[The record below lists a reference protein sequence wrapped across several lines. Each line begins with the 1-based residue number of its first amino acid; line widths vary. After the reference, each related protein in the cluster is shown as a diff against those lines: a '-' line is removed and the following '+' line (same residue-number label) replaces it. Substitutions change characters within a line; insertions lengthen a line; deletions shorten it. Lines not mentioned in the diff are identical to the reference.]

1 MMVVMRLVPPV
12 LATAVAFAMVATGLG
27 AAGCGGSDPGNAPA
41 DAQPFPD
48 GPQAD
53 GIAPVT
59 GLRLEYLDPERGP
72 YAGGTRV
79 LLRGNGF
86 AEGMTI
92 TFGGR
97 RVEPLDVEVVD
108 SRRCLVR
115 TPPGEPGEAD
125 VAVTVGDETVTSPG
139 AWSYE
144 QVVVDPP
151 TGAVAG
157 GTLVVLR
164 GLATTFED
172 GDRVLFAGAPMT
184 NVEVLSPTEIRGLTP
199 PGVAGGADVTISGAW
214 GEILLEDGYAY
225 ATTGDAFLAGLA
237 GGPIDG
243 TLNVIVLDGA
253 TEDGVDGAYVTVG
266 DPATSPYQGTTDMFG
281 QITFADASLRGP
293 ISVTTSKEGYSRS
306 SFVSFDARSVT
317 IFLDPLP
324 IPAVGPFPPGR
335 QGGGVFGTIVFGD
348 ATTLGS
354 PKWRLVPEPRTPT
367 EHKRAIVVPTVRSPF
382 ALMPDPEPT
391 AIIDYVDDGTTAWS
405 FGYSARPVAQAA
417 VAIAGLYD
425 TAIDPDGDGPL
436 PPGRFE
442 PFAMGVAR
450 NLIVGPGE
458 LVEGVTIVVDT
469 PLDTAIAIDLDG
481 LPPLNT
487 PGQFG
492 PVEAIVDVMIDLG
505 GEGLIALPGASVTV
519 PSGGTRALLSR
530 MPALRSHVADGAY
543 VAIAGAYA
551 PAYGVPLS
559 LRVLRGIR
567 DVRTPIRIG
576 DFLGTPRA
584 VDPVNGGVASG
595 PWLVTQPE
603 GGTAIPS
610 FTLHVLQ
617 GLDGTPLWT
626 IVARGDQTTVPL
638 DDLTGV
644 GANIL
649 SLPDDQVF
657 WVVTSATVPGLDF
670 DNWSYSDLSL
680 ARWSAWAT
688 DTFISAIPFP

>member
-1 MMVVMRLVPPV
+1 MMTLMRLVPPV
-12 LATAVAFAMVATGLG
+12 LAAAAVCALAALG
-27 AAGCGGSDPGNAPA
+27 FGAGCGGSDPGSAPV
-41 DAQPFPD
+41 DAQQFPD

-53 GIAPVT
+53 GISAVA

-72 YAGGTRV
+72 YSGGTRV

-86 AEGMTI
+86 ADDMTI

-97 RVEPLDVEVVD
+97 MVEPLDVEVVD

-115 TPPGEPGEAD
+115 TPPGTPGPAD
-125 VAVTVGDETVTSPG
+125 VTVTVGDETVTSPNG
-139 AWSYE
+139 WSYE
-144 QVVVDPP
+144 EVVVDPP

-164 GLATTFED
+164 GLGTTFAE

-184 NVEVLSPTEIRGLTP
+184 AIEVLSPTEIRGLTP
-199 PGVAGGADVTISGAW
+199 PGTAGGADVTITGAW
-214 GEILLEDGYAY
+214 GEVLLEDGYTY
-225 ATTGDAFLAGLA
+225 ATTGDAFLAGMT

-243 TLNVIVLDGA
+243 TLNVVVLDGQ

-266 DPATSPYQGTTDMFG
+266 DPATTPYQGTTDMFG
-281 QITFADASLRGP
+281 QITFADPALHGP
-293 ISVTTSKEGYSRS
+293 VTVTTSKEGYSRS
-306 SFVSFDARSVT
+306 SFVSFDATSVT

-335 QGGGVFGTIVFGD
+335 QGGGVFGQIVFGD

-354 PKWRLVPEPRTPT
+354 PRWRLVPEPRTPT
-367 EHKRAIVVPTVRSPF
+367 ERKRAIVIPTVRSPF
-382 ALMPDPEPT
+382 ALAPEPEPT
-391 AIIDYVDDGTTAWS
+391 AIIDYVDDGSIAWN
-405 FGYSARPVAQAA
+405 FGYTARPVAQAA

-425 TAIDPDGDGPL
+425 EAIDPDGDGPL

-450 NLIVGPGE
+450 EIVVGPGE
-458 LVEGVTIVVDT
+458 FVEGVTIVVDT
-469 PLDTAIAIDLDG
+469 PLDTAIALDLDG
-481 LPPLNT
+481 VPPLNT
-487 PGQFG
+487 PGQLG
-492 PVEAIVDVMIDLG
+492 PTEAIVDVMIDLG
-505 GEGLIALPGASVTV
+505 GEGLIALPGASAAV
-519 PSGGTRALLSR
+519 PSGGTRAMISR

-543 VAIAGAYA
+543 VAVAGAYA
-551 PAYGVPLS
+551 PLYGIPLS
-559 LRVLRGIR
+559 LRVVRGIR

-584 VDPVNGGVASG
+584 IDPVNGGVASG
-595 PWLVTQPE
+595 PNLVTQPE

-670 DNWSYSDLSL
+670 DRWSYADLSL
-680 ARWSAWAT
+680 SRWSAWAT
-688 DTFISAIPFP
+688 DTFISSVPFP